1 MKKLSIISFLYMLHF
16 FNQDFLFSQDPF
28 LEIRPYSPPSFE
40 QYPASQYV
48 DHHHPYSNETDN
60 IFLRFDGFEFNDN
73 VIYPDCLSG
82 SSCYDGHA
90 GVDYFMPYETPI
102 LAPAGGY
109 VLWASFSDPAD
120 PCPGGIT
127 PNGDQGTIIIAHG
140 NDYFT
145 VYLHMV
151 PPLSVSVGD
160 NVETGD
166 TLGFAGNSGCAISTH
181 LHFEIRK
188 GNWFFD
194 TVEPYAVD
202 PFGWWHTSL
211 DPIESFRGNRSEWL
225 WVSDELIDDGDNGF
239 QRFQG
244 PEWNYL
250 STGFNNDSWSAP
262 SVSNQEESRHYAMW
276 VPFLEDSGEYNI
288 EMFIPEGVEAST
300 EAIYEISV
308 KNSNGVSS
316 RTNVTVDQN
325 INPGSFETIA
335 TLGLPTGSRS
345 AVVLRDIVGESS
357 EGSSVVFDAI
367 RFSPNFTTSTFED
380 HNGGAQKSN
389 ALVKSVFPNPF
400 NSSTIINYE
409 ITIGGNIVINIVDA
423 LGRRVYNKQI
433 FYSEPGKHYFIWNGK
448 TELGKELP
456 SGVYLI
462 SFTSNEAFS
471 AKKVLYLK

>member
-1 MKKLSIISFLYMLHF
+1 
-16 FNQDFLFSQDPF
+16 
-28 LEIRPYSPPSFE
+28 
-40 QYPASQYV
+40 
-48 DHHHPYSNETDN
+48 
-60 IFLRFDGFEFNDN
+60 
-73 VIYPDCLSG
+73 
-82 SSCYDGHA
+82 
-90 GVDYFMPYETPI
+90 MPYETPI

-380 HNGGAQKSN
+380 HNGGAPKSN

>member
-1 MKKLSIISFLYMLHF
+1 
-16 FNQDFLFSQDPF
+16 
-28 LEIRPYSPPSFE
+28 
-40 QYPASQYV
+40 
-48 DHHHPYSNETDN
+48 
-60 IFLRFDGFEFNDN
+60 
-73 VIYPDCLSG
+73 
-82 SSCYDGHA
+82 
-90 GVDYFMPYETPI
+90 MPYETPI

-380 HNGGAQKSN
+380 HNGGAPKSN

-400 NSSTIINYE
+400 NSSTIINYK

-433 FYSEPGKHYFIWNGK
+433 FYSEPGKHCFIWNGK

>member
-1 MKKLSIISFLYMLHF
+1 MKKLSIISFLHLLRF
-16 FNQDFLFSQDPF
+16 FDLGFLFAQEPF

-40 QYPASQYV
+40 QYPAAQYV
-48 DHHHPYSNETDN
+48 DHHHPYSNEADN
-60 IFLRFDGFEFNDN
+60 IFLRFDGFEFNDG

-120 PCPGGIT
+120 PCPGGIS

-145 VYLHMV
+145 VYLHMA

-166 TLGFAGNSGCAISTH
+166 TLGFAGNSGCAINTH

-244 PEWNYL
+244 PEWSYL
-250 STGFNNDSWSAP
+250 NTGFNNDSWSAP
-262 SVSNQEESRHYAMW
+262 PVENQQDSRHYAIW

-288 EMFIPEGVEAST
+288 EMFIPDGVEAST

-308 KNSNGVSS
+308 KNSNGMSS

-335 TLGLPTGSRS
+335 TLDLPAGSRS

-357 EGSSVVFDAI
+357 EGSNVVFDAI
-367 RFSPNFTTSTFED
+367 RFTPNFTTSILESRRNINPTMIR
-380 HNGGAQKSN
+380 SI
-389 ALVKSVFPNPF
+389 SPNPF

-409 ITIGGNIVINIVDA
+409 TANEGMVAVNIVDV
-423 LGRRVYNKQI
+423 LGQNVYSTQLYNKA
-433 FYSEPGKHYFIWNGK
+433 PGMHSHVWSGENN
-448 TELGKELP
+448 LGEALP
-456 SGVYLI
+456 SGVYVVLLSTQE
-462 SFTSNEAFS
+462 SFSS
-471 AKKVLYLK
+471 KKMLYLK

>member
-1 MKKLSIISFLYMLHF
+1 MLHF